1 MDWIRST
8 LALAKSG
15 SRPAKIKLASLV
27 LAAVVIAGFAFSTGD
42 APKPQQTITAN
53 SFSAPKTSIDAS
65 LWVHIVGAVA
75 HPGVYAVDT
84 GSRLY
89 EVVASAGGFT
99 KKADQ
104 TSVNLARQ
112 VTDGEQIRVTVRGE
126 GASTNSSQTLLSLNG
141 SSAAT
146 LETLPGVGPKLAARI
161 VDWRKSNAGFKTV
174 ADLRKVGG
182 IGDKLF
188 AQLKDLVSI

>member
-15 SRPAKIKLASLV
+15 SQPARLKLGLLLV
-27 LAAVVIAGFAFSTGD
+27 AAVLIAGYAFSTGE
-42 APKPQQTITAN
+42 APKPAQTVSAN
-53 SFSAPKTSIDAS
+53 TFSVPKSSINAS
-65 LWVHIVGAVA
+65 LWVHIVGSVA
-75 HPGVYAVDT
+75 HPGVYAVEA

-99 KKADQ
+99 NRADQ
-104 TSVNLARQ
+104 TSVNLARP
-112 VTDGEQIRVTVRGE
+112 VTDGEQIRVMARGE
-126 GASTNSSQTLLSLNG
+126 GVSTGSTQTLLSLNG

-161 VDWRKSNAGFKTV
+161 VDWRKANAGFKTV
-174 ADLRKVGG
+174 TDLRKVGG

-188 AQLKDLVSI
+188 AQLKDLVSL

>member
-8 LALAKSG
+8 LALAKGG
-15 SRPAKIKLASLV
+15 SQPARIKLGALL
-27 LAAVVIAGFAFSTGD
+27 LAAVLIAGYAFSTGD
-42 APKPQQTITAN
+42 PPKPAETISAN
-53 SFSAPKTSIDAS
+53 SFSDPKSSINTS
-65 LWVHIVGAVA
+65 LWVHVVGAVA
-75 HPGVYAVDT
+75 HPGVYGVEA

-99 KKADQ
+99 KSADQ

-112 VTDGEQIRVTVRGE
+112 VTDGEQIQVSARG
-126 GASTNSSQTLLSLNG
+126 STNSAAPTHSLLSLNG

-146 LETLPGVGPKLAARI
+146 LETLPGVGPKLAERI

>member
-1 MDWIRST
+1 
-8 LALAKSG
+8 
-15 SRPAKIKLASLV
+15 
-27 LAAVVIAGFAFSTGD
+27 
-42 APKPQQTITAN
+42 
-53 SFSAPKTSIDAS
+53 
-65 LWVHIVGAVA
+65 VHIVGAVS
-75 HPGVYAVDT
+75 HPGVYGVDA

-112 VTDGEQIRVTVRGE
+112 VTDGEQIRVSARGE
-126 GASTNSSQTLLSLNG
+126 NESSSSPQTLLSLNG
-141 SSAAT
+141 SSVAT

-161 VDWRKSNAGFKTV
+161 VDWRKANAGFKTV

>member
-15 SRPAKIKLASLV
+15 DQRSRLKLGAIGLAALV
-27 LAAVVIAGFAFSTGD
+27 LSGLAFFTAD
-42 APKPQQTITAN
+42 PPKPAQTVAANTVSITE
-53 SFSAPKTSIDAS
+53 SSIS
-65 LWVHIVGAVA
+65 TTLWIHIVGAVS
-75 HPGVYAVDT
+75 HPGVYGVET

-112 VTDGEQIRVTVRGE
+112 VTDGEQIRVSTRGADSQNSAA
-126 GASTNSSQTLLSLNG
+126 GALLSLNG

-161 VDWRKSNAGFKTV
+161 VDYRKSNSGFKTV

-188 AQLKDLVSI
+188 AQLKDLVST

>member
-8 LALAKSG
+8 LALAKG
-15 SRPAKIKLASLV
+15 GNQPARIKLAGLV
-27 LAAVVIAGFAFSTGD
+27 LSAVLIAGYAFSTGD
-42 APKPQQTITAN
+42 APKPQQTISAN
-53 SFSAPKTSIDAS
+53 TFSAPKSSINSS

-75 HPGVYAVDT
+75 HPGVYAVET

-112 VTDGEQIRVTVRGE
+112 VTDGEQIRVTARGE
-126 GASTNSSQTLLSLNG
+126 GASASSAQTLLSLNG

>member
-8 LALAKSG
+8 LALAKTG
-15 SRPAKIKLASLV
+15 NQAARIKLGALV
-27 LAAVVIAGFAFSTGD
+27 LAAVLVAGYAFSTGD
-42 APKPQQTITAN
+42 APKPAQTISAN
-53 SFSAPKTSIDAS
+53 TFSVPKSSINAS
-65 LWVHIVGAVA
+65 LWVHIVGSVA
-75 HPGVYAVDT
+75 HPGVYAVEA

-99 KKADQ
+99 KRADQ

-112 VTDGEQIRVTVRGE
+112 VTDGEQIRVTARGE
-126 GASTNSSQTLLSLNG
+126 GASASSTETLLSLNG

>member
-1 MDWIRST
+1 M
-8 LALAKSG
+8 
-15 SRPAKIKLASLV
+15 LV
-27 LAAVVIAGFAFSTGD
+27 LAAFGIAGYAFFTGD
-42 APKPQQTITAN
+42 APKPAQTISAN
-53 SFSAPKTSIDAS
+53 SFSAPETSINSS

-75 HPGVYAVDT
+75 HPGVYAVES

-99 KKADQ
+99 KKADP

-112 VTDGEQIRVTVRGE
+112 VTDGEQIRVTIKGQSNQS
-126 GASTNSSQTLLSLNG
+126 ASTQTLLSLNG

-161 VDWRKSNAGFKTV
+161 VDWRKSNAGFKSI